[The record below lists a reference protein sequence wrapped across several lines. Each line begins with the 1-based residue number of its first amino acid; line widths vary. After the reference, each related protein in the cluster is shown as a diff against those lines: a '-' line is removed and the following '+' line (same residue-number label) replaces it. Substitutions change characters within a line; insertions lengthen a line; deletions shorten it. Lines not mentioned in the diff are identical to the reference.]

1 LIMDNENHLVE
12 EKHDENPSQ
21 ETITF
26 KSLVS
31 NSIKD

>member
-1 LIMDNENHLVE
+1 MDNENHLVE

-26 KSLVS
+26 KSL
-31 NSIKD
+31 